1 MKRCCLLIL
10 VAAMYI
16 ATALAQDEDVLRPH
30 GRADDGTPPADG
42 PRQSTRFI
50 IGPELGMNL
59 NLFSS
64 TITGGADRSPINAFS
79 SGLGVSVFAGLY
91 VEVGINRHFGI
102 GARMLYDMKTFGN
115 TMDSALIDC
124 TIPLTGGIINGFTAT
139 TVPIQVKYNQSI
151 SYFTLNPLLR
161 WSPSE
166 EVIVHLGPVIQ
177 FAISNVTG
185 TITRTIAESEL
196 CRFNLGQANESNVD
210 IITVDDTASVT
221 TRFGLDVGV
230 GYRLALAPSI
240 ALVPRI
246 GYQFMFS
253 PVGEDAQGAD
263 SSQQLS
269 SGTSPAYT
277 QTNLKLTSLQASI
290 ALWFTL

>member
-1 MKRCCLLIL
+1 MKQCCYVIL
-10 VAAMYI
+10 AFALCI
-16 ATALAQDEDVLRPH
+16 ANGQAQDEDVLRPN
-30 GRADDGTPPADG
+30 GRSGSSDSRDGDS
-42 PRQSTRFI
+42 RQSTRFI
-50 IGPELGMNL
+50 IGPEIGMNL

-64 TITGGADRSPINAFS
+64 TVTGGANRSQLNVFS
-79 SGLGVSVFAGLY
+79 SGLGVSMFAGLY
-91 VEVGINRHFGI
+91 VEVGINRQFGI
-102 GARMLYDMKTFGN
+102 GARMLYDMKRIGN

-124 TIPLTGGIINGFTAT
+124 TIPPTGATINGFTAI
-139 TVPIQVKYNQSI
+139 TVPVQVKYDQSI

-177 FAISNVTG
+177 FAVSNVTG
-185 TITRTIAESEL
+185 TFTRTIAETEL
-196 CRFNLGQANESNVD
+196 CRFNPGLANESNVD
-210 IITVDDTASVT
+210 IFQVNDTASVR

-253 PVGEDAQGAD
+253 PYGENVEGTDG
-263 SSQQLS
+263 SQQLS
-269 SGTSPAYT
+269 SGTSPAFT
-277 QTNLKLTSLQASI
+277 QTDLKLTSLQASI